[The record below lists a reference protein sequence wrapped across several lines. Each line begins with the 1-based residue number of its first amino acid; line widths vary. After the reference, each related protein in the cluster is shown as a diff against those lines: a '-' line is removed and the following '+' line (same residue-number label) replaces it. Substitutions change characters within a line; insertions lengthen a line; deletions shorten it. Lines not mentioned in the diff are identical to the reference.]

1 MNGQRFPQLIVAA
14 VVLAAAL
21 VASALVVTDTWDK
34 QRSSVTVTGAAT
46 KELRSDLAVWRL
58 NLTRRSP
65 DRAEAL
71 AGVKRDLEM
80 VRQFLQARG
89 IPEDQISLLPVS
101 LNVIYQVD
109 QFGRETGQIQA
120 YQANQ
125 TVEVKSADVDRITEA
140 YKSTGELV
148 EKGVELFVEPPQ
160 YFYTRL
166 DELKLEM
173 LAQATENARQRA
185 ERIAQKA
192 GGRLGSLRSAKMGV
206 FQITPVHST
215 EVSDYGINDT
225 SSLEKKIT
233 AVVNVQFNLE

>member
-89 IPEDQISLLPVS
+89 IPEDQISLLP
-101 LNVIYQVD
+101 
-109 QFGRETGQIQA
+109 
-120 YQANQ
+120 
-125 TVEVKSADVDRITEA
+125 
-140 YKSTGELV
+140 
-148 EKGVELFVEPPQ
+148 
-160 YFYTRL
+160 
-166 DELKLEM
+166 
-173 LAQATENARQRA
+173 
-185 ERIAQKA
+185 
-192 GGRLGSLRSAKMGV
+192 
-206 FQITPVHST
+206 
-215 EVSDYGINDT
+215 
-225 SSLEKKIT
+225 
-233 AVVNVQFNLE
+233 

>member
-1 MNGQRFPQLIVAA
+1 